1 MESGDKKTV
10 EGQTIGQ
17 KRKRD
22 DGMNNIVTIDAHIVF
37 VVVNLKFVLQSKTHI
52 LNQERQG

>member
-37 VVVNLKFVLQSKTHI
+37 VVVNLKFVLQSKAHI